1 MPWLEPL
8 AALLGVVS
16 VALMVRQRP
25 LAWPLGLVMVL
36 LYAIVFAQA
45 RLYSDMLLQ
54 LVYAVLQLYGWRQW
68 HRGDAP
74 ALAVSRLPWPRLG
87 RDLAAGL
94 LLTLALGLAMSRY
107 THAQQP
113 WLDAA
118 LTGFSL
124 VAQFWMAHKRL
135 ACWPLWL
142 LLDAVYVGL
151 FAALQMPLTAL
162 LYLVFMGL
170 ALQGWRSWRASLN
183 APGAA
188 P

>member
-1 MPWLEPL
+1 MPWLEAI
-8 AALLGVVS
+8 AALLGVAS

-25 LAWPLGLVMVL
+25 LAWPVGLVMVL
-36 LYAIVFAQA
+36 LYALVFWQA

-68 HRGDAP
+68 RRGATCAP
-74 ALAVSRLPWPRLG
+74 LAVTRLAAPRLL
-87 RDLAAGL
+87 RDLLAGL
-94 LLTLALGLAMSRY
+94 ALSLLLGALMSRY
-107 THAQQP
+107 TGAQQP

-124 VAQFWMAHKRL
+124 VAQYWMAHKRL

-142 LLDAVYVGL
+142 VLDVVYTGM

-162 LYLVFMGL
+162 LYGLFTLL
-170 ALQGWRSWRASLN
+170 ALQGWRSWRQSLAG
-183 APGAA
+183 APA
-188 P
+188 